1 MLKLIA
7 TSPKYQ
13 GEVIIVYGDDNKLL
27 LLDMQG
33 AALSVNQTGYLTTR
47 MPVLYDTNFQQH
59 FADAPITF
67 IESSYE
73 VGFEE
78 FWKLYN
84 KKVNK
89 ARCLPIWDKLSQA
102 DQVAAYTGLRRYNA
116 FLASLEWNRTKAD
129 PERFLKDKMWLNDWK

>member
-1 MLKLIA
+1 MLKFIA

-33 AALSVNQTGYLTTR
+33 ATLSVNQIGYFKTR
-47 MPVLYDTNFQQH
+47 MPVLYDATFLQNFT
-59 FADAPITF
+59 DAPITF

-73 VGFEE
+73 VSFED

-89 ARCLPIWDKLSQA
+89 ARCLAIWNKMTLA
-102 DQVAAYTGLRRYNA
+102 ERVAAYMGLLRYNA
-116 FLASLEWNRTKAD
+116 FLAIETWRTKAD
-129 PERFLKDKMWLNDWK
+129 PESFLKKKMWLNDWK